1 MKLLS
6 ISIPLPIWLWRWSA
20 IASPLAMS
28 KVLALLAVKTNT
40 RLLLATELV
49 ARNTEIAALRLALSI
64 AQSKT

>member
-1 MKLLS
+1 
-6 ISIPLPIWLWRWSA
+6 
-20 IASPLAMS
+20 MS